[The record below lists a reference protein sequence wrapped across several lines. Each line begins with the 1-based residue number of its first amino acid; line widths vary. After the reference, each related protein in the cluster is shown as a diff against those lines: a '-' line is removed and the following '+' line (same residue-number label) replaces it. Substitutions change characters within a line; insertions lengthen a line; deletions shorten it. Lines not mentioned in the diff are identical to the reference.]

1 MNAETKKAIS
11 IAKINIMTKPQ
22 TAFLATVCTNL
33 PVNINNSIPTACTN
47 GKVIL
52 INESFFM
59 NLDKEE
65 RAFILAHE
73 TLHVVYMHALRRE
86 QRNPLLFNYAADY
99 VINWQLSKQGFK
111 LINGVLIDSKYVG
124 LNTEQVYKLLI
135 DDAVN
140 SIQNNPLDSDIDYQT
155 DMSDVEQQKV
165 QEEIKEIIVRSAQ
178 TVRMM
183 GKEDSIPDSIKRY
196 LEGLS
201 KPKVNWRIVLRRFMQ
216 SLDNHDYSWIKPRKR
231 YMPYGIYMPS
241 LYSEALSKV
250 TFAIDTSGSITN
262 RQFSQ
267 FISEIYGSMQQLK
280 PQIIEVM
287 QFDHK
292 LQTHDVIKS
301 VKDLQNIKCKG
312 HGGTKPDVALDRFN
326 QTDSK
331 ALIVITDGYFSE
343 PQIKVTKPVI
353 WCVFDNEY
361 FQAPF
366 GKVVHLEL

>member
-1 MNAETKKAIS
+1 MNTETKKAIS

-22 TAFLATVCTNL
+22 TAFLATVCANL
-33 PVNINNSIPTACTN
+33 PVKIDNSIPTACTD
-47 GKVIL
+47 GKAIL
-52 INESFFM
+52 LNESFFM
-59 NLDKEE
+59 NLDREE
-65 RAFILAHE
+65 RVFLMAHE

-86 QRNPLLFNYAADY
+86 QRNQLLFNYAADY
-99 VINWQLSKQGFK
+99 VINWQLREQGFK
-111 LINGVLIDSKYVG
+111 LIDGVLIDPKYAG

-140 SIQNNPLDSDIDYQT
+140 SIQNNPLESDIVYQT

-165 QEEIKEIIVRSAQ
+165 QEEIREIIVRSAQ
-178 TVRMM
+178 IVSMM
-183 GKEDSIPDSIKRY
+183 GKGSSIPNSIKRY
-196 LEGLS
+196 LQELS

-267 FISEIYGSMQQLK
+267 FISELHGVMQQFK
-280 PQIIEVM
+280 PQVIEVM

-292 LQTHDVIKS
+292 LQAHDVIKS
-301 VKDLQNIKCKG
+301 VRDLQNIKYTG
-312 HGGTKPDVALDRFN
+312 RGGTRPDVALDKFN

-331 ALIVITDGYFSE
+331 ALIVITDGKFYKPSVE
-343 PQIKVTKPVI
+343 VTKPVI
-353 WCVFDNEY
+353 WCVFDNDC

-366 GKVVHLEL
+366 GKVVHLKL

>member
-22 TAFLATVCTNL
+22 TVFLATVCANL
-33 PVNINNSIPTACTN
+33 PVNIDNSIPTACTN

-65 RAFILAHE
+65 RTFLLAHE

-111 LINGVLIDSKYVG
+111 VIDGVLIDSKYAG
-124 LNTEQVYKLLI
+124 LSTEQVYKLLEAN
-135 DDAVN
+135 DGN
-140 SIQNNPLDSDIDYQT
+140 SGQGNPLDNDISYQT
-155 DMSDVEQQKV
+155 DLSDAEQQ
-165 QEEIKEIIVRSAQ
+165 QIQNEIKDIIVKSAQ

-196 LEGLS
+196 LQELS

-216 SLDNHDYSWIKPRKR
+216 SLDNHDYTWSKPRKR

-267 FISEIYGSMQQLK
+267 FISELHGVMQQFK
-280 PQIIEVM
+280 PQVIEVM

-301 VKDLQNIKCKG
+301 VRDLQNIKCKG
-312 HGGTKPDVALDRFN
+312 HGGTKPDVALDKFN

-331 ALIVITDGYFSE
+331 ALIVITDGNFSE

-353 WCVFDNEY
+353 WCVFDNKY

>member
-22 TAFLATVCTNL
+22 TAFLATVCANL

-178 TVRMM
+178 TANMM
-183 GKEDSIPDSIKRY
+183 GKGSSIPNSIQRY
-196 LEGLS
+196 LHELS
-201 KPKVNWRIVLRRFMQ
+201 KPKIDWRIVLKRFMQ
-216 SLDNHDYSWIKPRKR
+216 SLNNHDYSWVKPRKR
-231 YMPYGIYMPS
+231 YIPYGIYMPS
-241 LYSEALSKV
+241 LYSEALSKI
-250 TFAIDTSGSITN
+250 TFAIDTSGSITDK
-262 RQFSQ
+262 QFNQ
-267 FISEIYGSMQQLK
+267 FISEIYGSIQQLK

-292 LQTHDVIKS
+292 LQAHDVIKS
-301 VKDLQNIKCKG
+301 VRDLQNIKYTG
-312 HGGTKPDVALDRFN
+312 RGGTRPDVALDKFN

-331 ALIVITDGYFSE
+331 ALIVITDGKFYKPSVE
-343 PQIKVTKPVI
+343 VTKPVI
-353 WCVFDNEY
+353 WCVYDNDS

>member
-1 MNAETKKAIS
+1 MNTETKKAIS

-22 TAFLATVCTNL
+22 TAFLATVCANL
-33 PVNINNSIPTACTN
+33 PVIIDNNIPTACTD

-52 INESFFM
+52 LNENFFM

-65 RAFILAHE
+65 RIFLLAHE

-86 QRNPLLFNYAADY
+86 QRNPQLFNYAADY
-99 VINWQLSKQGFK
+99 VINWQLQEQGFK
-111 LINGVLIDSKYVG
+111 VINGALIDSEYAG
-124 LNTEQVYKLLI
+124 LNTEQVYKLLQTN
-135 DDAVN
+135 DFDG
-140 SIQNNPLDSDIDYQT
+140 SQDNPLENDISYQT
-155 DMSDVEQQKV
+155 DLST
-165 QEEIKEIIVRSAQ
+165 QEEIKDIIIRSAQ
-178 TVRMM
+178 TVRMV

-196 LEGLS
+196 LQEITQS
-201 KPKVNWRIVLRRFMQ
+201 KIDWRVVLRRFMQ
-216 SLDNHDYSWIKPRKR
+216 SLDNHDYSWRKPRKR
-231 YMPYGIYMPS
+231 YLPYGIYMPS

-262 RQFSQ
+262 KQFNE
-267 FISEIYGSMQQLK
+267 FISELHGVMQQCK
-280 PQIIEVM
+280 PQVMEVM

-312 HGGTKPDVALDRFN
+312 YGGTLPDVALDKFN

-331 ALIVITDGYFSE
+331 ALIVITDGYFLK
-343 PQIKVTKPVI
+343 PKVKVTKPVI
-353 WCVFDNEY
+353 WCIVDNKY

-366 GKVVHLEL
+366 GKVIYLE